1 MCNDRIMKCPVKQ
14 INVMKNQERGSFDY
28 QKCGNI
34 LKYTEIVK
42 WNDNSVVTLGS
53 NAYRMKS
60 IGTAKRW
67 VKRKGRQNI
76 KQLAVIA
83 AFNKGIGGVD
93 MLD

>member
-1 MCNDRIMKCPVKQ
+1 MEQV
-14 INVMKNQERGSFDY
+14 
-28 QKCGNI
+28 
-34 LKYTEIVK
+34 
-42 WNDNSVVTLGS
+42 
-53 NAYRMKS
+53 
-60 IGTAKRW
+60 GTAKRW